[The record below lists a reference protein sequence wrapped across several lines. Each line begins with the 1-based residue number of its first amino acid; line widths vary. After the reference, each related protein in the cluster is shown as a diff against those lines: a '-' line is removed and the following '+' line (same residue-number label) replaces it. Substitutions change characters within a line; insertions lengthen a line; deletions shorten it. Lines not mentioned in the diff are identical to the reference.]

1 MRRPEGSLGP
11 HVRAAEAEA
20 AGLAGERAAAH
31 DVVASVK
38 TSDPRDIRDRGASGP
53 VMQERHGSQRV
64 GYENMDRVS
73 PLLSGGTW
81 TGGSSLF
88 CRLSIA

>member
-53 VMQERHGSQRV
+53 VMQE
-64 GYENMDRVS
+64 
-73 PLLSGGTW
+73 GTW